1 MRLLIS
7 ACFALV
13 LVLALRSSTPTH
25 AQTSE
30 AWRIFTHT
38 DEVNA
43 VAVVGG
49 EVWAATEGGVVR
61 WDTATRDYQ
70 VFTIDDHLPAN
81 QARAILH
88 DPQTGY
94 VWVGTA
100 AGLAQWDGARW
111 QKWSLP
117 QGLCSRVDGLAL
129 DGRGRVWATT
139 NASAALVDG
148 VTGAVV
154 RTCGDMF
161 TVMPDYL
168 DDVLAATLPSPVWAI
183 EANRAVWTSV
193 GPSPGI
199 SRFDHAGRT
208 TYCNFSLFRPNPVPS
223 ECTADLPALPSNV
236 VDAVVITP
244 DGSRWLGT
252 GAGLVRW
259 RPDGSANRVGAD
271 DLPAGR
277 VRSLTVDALGRVW
290 LGVYG
295 CVSVCSGAVGR
306 VEANDRVRP
315 FYAQAGGLPSP
326 DVREVIAGADG
337 VVWVATTEGLTR
349 IHADDGVDLPYK
361 APGLP
366 SQQVNAV
373 ARDRLAGVIW
383 VGTERGLASFDQQTG
398 QWTVYDHDTTND
410 LPANAVHALIMVG
423 GDLWVATGDNIGV
436 GQRGGVSQRLADG
449 RWVHHT
455 RDGQDNPLGYIQALA
470 KEDVPLT
477 GSGYRI
483 WAGSSG
489 SAAVGPQLFALD
501 TDGRWL
507 TWSSGTNASF
517 GTIRDMSVRSKH
529 VWLATQAD
537 GSRPGGLA
545 VLDYGAAPSSGSGN
559 WTLYTSANTGGTLL
573 SDFVTSVAADNVGRV
588 WIGTPLGVS
597 RFIPDQVV
605 NQWENYTVS
614 NTNGGLINNF
624 INDIAF
630 LDDLSANG
638 AQMWFMTQ
646 GGVSQF
652 DTQFRRWRSWAR
664 TDGSSGVRN
673 LTSTA
678 YELSCK
684 RWFGSSDGLSLLVF
698 DACNNLG
705 PTPTPFPT
713 RTATFTPTPELS
725 PTTTPTLTPSATAT
739 PLPSATATATP
750 TPSLTLILPP
760 SRTPTETL
768 VSPPAT
774 LTPTASATEPEPG
787 ATDSPT
793 PTPIP
798 PTTATPSG
806 TPTLSPTPSA
816 TLDPSQL
823 VYDLYLP
830 YVLAAHKLP
839 PPILG
844 SSR

>member
-43 VAVVGG
+43 VTVVGG

-61 WDTATRDYQ
+61 WDTATRAYQ
-70 VFTIDDHLPAN
+70 VFTIDDGLPAN
-81 QARAILH
+81 QARAILN
-88 DPQTGY
+88 DPHTGY

-100 AGLAQWDGARW
+100 AGLARWDGARW

-129 DGRGRVWATT
+129 DGRGRIWATT

-154 RTCGDMF
+154 RTCADMF

-168 DDVLAATLPSPVWAI
+168 DDVLAATLPTPVWAI
-183 EANRAVWTSV
+183 EANHAVWTSV

-208 TYCNFSLFRPNPVPS
+208 TYCNRSLYTPANPAPP

-252 GAGLVRW
+252 GGGLVRW
-259 RPDGSANRVGAD
+259 RPDGSASRIGAD

-277 VRSLTVDALGRVW
+277 VRSLTVDSQGRVW

-295 CVSVCSGAVGR
+295 CVSVCTGAVAR
-306 VEANDRVRP
+306 VEANDSVRP
-315 FYAQAGGLPSP
+315 FYAQTGGLPSP
-326 DVREVIAGADG
+326 DVREVLAGPDG
-337 VVWVATTEGLTR
+337 ALWVATTEGLTR
-349 IHADDGVDLPYK
+349 ITPDDQVDRAYK
-361 APGLP
+361 VPGLP

-383 VGTERGLASFDQQTG
+383 VGTEAGLASFDQQTG
-398 QWTVYDHDTTND
+398 QWTVYDHDTTNI

-423 GDLWVATGDNIGV
+423 GDLWVATGDNMGT

-455 RDGQDNPLGYIQALA
+455 RDGQDNPLGYVQALA

-483 WAGSSG
+483 WAGSMG
-489 SAAVGPQLFALD
+489 AATVGPQLFALD

-507 TWSSGTNASF
+507 TWTSGTNASF
-517 GTIRDMSVRSKH
+517 GTIRDISVRSKH
-529 VWLATQAD
+529 VWLATQPD

-545 VLDYGAAPSSGSGN
+545 VLDYGAAPLSGTGN
-559 WTLYTSANTGGTLL
+559 WTLYRPGPDNALL
-573 SDFVTSVAADNVGRV
+573 SEFITSVAADNLGRV
-588 WIGTPLGVS
+588 WIGTPLGVN
-597 RFIPDQVV
+597 RFVPDQAV
-605 NQWENYTVS
+605 NPWETYTVA

-664 TDGSSGVRN
+664 TDGPASVRN

-684 RWFGSSDGLSLLVF
+684 RWFGTSDGLSLLVF

-725 PTTTPTLTPSATAT
+725 PTATPTLTPSATAT
-739 PLPSATATATP
+739 LLPTATATATL
-750 TPSLTLILPP
+750 TPSPTLILPP
-760 SRTPTETL
+760 SRTPTDTP
-768 VSPPAT
+768 VPPPAT
-774 LTPTASATEPEPG
+774 FTPTASPTEPGPG
-787 ATDSPT
+787 ATNT
-793 PTPIP
+793 PTP
-798 PTTATPSG
+798 

-823 VYDLYLP
+823 IYKLYLP
-830 YVLAAHKLP
+830 YILAAHKLP

-844 SSR
+844 MRE